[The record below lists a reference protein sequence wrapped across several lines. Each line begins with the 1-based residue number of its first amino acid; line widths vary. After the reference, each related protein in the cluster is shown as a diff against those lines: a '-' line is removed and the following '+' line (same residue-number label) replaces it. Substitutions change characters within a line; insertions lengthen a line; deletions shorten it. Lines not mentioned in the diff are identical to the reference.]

1 MSNSPSILGKGSFN
15 ETALTALRLGLVLI
29 IVYWCYQI
37 LLPFIPLVVWG
48 AIIAVA
54 IYPLHLSL
62 AARLG
67 HRIKVSAT
75 LITLLGLIV
84 LTAPVVVLTESVA
97 TSAMG
102 LASAISEG
110 SVLVPPP
117 SESVQAWPLVG
128 ERLYSTWLLASEN
141 LDAALQRF
149 GPQLE
154 VLRGRLIVVAESA
167 GAEFLKLFFSMIV
180 AGIFLGAAKGTMA
193 GLRSVVNWL
202 VGERSSLLLDVS
214 ATTVRSVARGVLG
227 AAMLETIVAGIGM
240 FAAGVPAF
248 GFWAFLILV
257 LSIIQVPPLLPLV
270 PIGIYV
276 FSTAAPIGATVFVI
290 CAILAVAIDTF
301 LKPILLGRGANVP
314 MLIVLMGAIG
324 GMILSGI
331 VGLFAGAVVLVLGWE
346 LLQFCIHEGDAP
358 ATQPP
363 GPPQGAPAE

>member
-1 MSNSPSILGKGSFN
+1 
-15 ETALTALRLGLVLI
+15 
-29 IVYWCYQI
+29 
-37 LLPFIPLVVWG
+37 
-48 AIIAVA
+48 
-54 IYPLHLSL
+54 
-62 AARLG
+62 
-67 HRIKVSAT
+67 
-75 LITLLGLIV
+75 
-84 LTAPVVVLTESVA
+84 
-97 TSAMG
+97 
-102 LASAISEG
+102 
-110 SVLVPPP
+110 
-117 SESVQAWPLVG
+117 
-128 ERLYSTWLLASEN
+128 
-141 LDAALQRF
+141 LQRF
-149 GPQLE
+149 GPQLD

-167 GAEFLKLFFSMIV
+167 GAEFLKLFFSIIV

-227 AAMLETIVAGIGM
+227 AAMLETLVAGIGM

-270 PIGIYV
+270 PIAIYV
-276 FSTAAPIGATVFVI
+276 LSTAAPFGATVFVI
-290 CAILAVAIDTF
+290 CAVLAVAIDTF

-346 LLQFCIHEGDAP
+346 LLQFCIHESDAP
-358 ATQPP
+358 ATQLP
-363 GPPQGAPAE
+363 GPPQGEPAE